1 MEPSTGFPFAV
12 SPARRRRPVL
22 GGLWIG
28 LGHAL
33 VIAVV
38 VLSYRAAFASFASID
53 LRSID
58 FRRFFGAQLPYA
70 LAWLAVG
77 TVWRAMTVH
86 GRKLLQW
93 DAIEVLGRDSR
104 APILYLRSFDDD
116 AALDPGGSGKTI
128 EVRLAEA
135 FRKLG
140 PVISIGKP
148 GEKLPELGTSRF
160 YVSDDDWRTA
170 IEYFLQRAQAIV
182 ILVGESPGVRWE
194 VEEALRTASGRRLL
208 FFFPHL
214 LPRRE
219 RNWPSRW
226 RLRRRSVAGLDRKLL
241 DRLRIEREERY
252 RSFRRQFGTF
262 FTEELP
268 TALAGSHFLLVAPD
282 QSMRLLPNVLPL
294 LKRDRREDQGLTLD
308 YSRTLRPILDELLG
322 ESTAPGV
329 MERVF
334 TTRSTLRKLNWTS
347 GGLALACFVSWP
359 FVGAA
364 LGWPGI
370 VACMLGVTV
379 FGSLAYYGLWT
390 QSRLQRPDLTKP
402 NGVR

>member
-1 MEPSTGFPFAV
+1 MEPTTGYPFAI

-28 LGHAL
+28 LGYAL
-33 VIAVV
+33 VIAAVL
-38 VLSYRAAFASFASID
+38 LSYRGALASFTAID

-70 LAWLAVG
+70 LAWLAAG

-93 DAIEVLGRDSR
+93 DAIQLLRRDSR

-128 EVRLAEA
+128 EVRLAEV

-148 GEKLPELGTSRF
+148 GEKLPQLGTNRF

-170 IEYFLQRAQAIV
+170 IEYFLRRAQAIV
-182 ILVGESPGVRWE
+182 ILVGGSPGVRWE
-194 VEEALRTASGRRLL
+194 VEEALRTAGRHLL

-219 RNWPSRW
+219 RNWRSTW
-226 RLRRRSVAGLDRKLL
+226 RLRRRNVSGLDRKLL
-241 DRLRIEREERY
+241 DKLKVEREGRY
-252 RSFRRQFGTF
+252 QSFRGQFGTF
-262 FTEELP
+262 FTDELP
-268 TALAGSHFLLVAPD
+268 GALAGSHFLLVARDRPI
-282 QSMRLLPNVLPL
+282 QLLPNVPPL

-308 YSRTLRPILDELLG
+308 YSRTLRPLLDELRG
-322 ESTAPGV
+322 ESTAPGTI
-329 MERVF
+329 ERIF
-334 TTRSTLRKLNWTS
+334 TTRSRLRKLNWTS

-370 VACMLGVTV
+370 VACMLGVTA

-390 QSRLQRPDLTKP
+390 ERRLKR
-402 NGVR
+402 

>member
-1 MEPSTGFPFAV
+1 
-12 SPARRRRPVL
+12 VL
-22 GGLWIG
+22 GGLWIA
-28 LGHAL
+28 LGYAL

-38 VLSYRAAFASFASID
+38 LLSYRAAFAGLTSID

-58 FRRFFGAQLPYA
+58 FRQFFGAQLPYA

-77 TVWRAMTVH
+77 TAWRAMTVH

-93 DAIEVLGRDSR
+93 DAIQLLRRDAR

-128 EVRLAEA
+128 EVRLAEV

-148 GEKLPELGTSRF
+148 GEKLPELGTNRF

-170 IEYFLQRAQAIV
+170 IEYFLRRAQAIV
-182 ILVGESPGVRWE
+182 ILVGGSPGVRWE
-194 VEEALRTASGRRLL
+194 VEEALRTAGRLLL

-214 LPRRE
+214 LPPRE
-219 RNWPSRW
+219 RNWSNSW
-226 RLRRRSVAGLDRKLL
+226 RLRRRNVSGLERKLL
-241 DRLRIEREERY
+241 DKLRIEREERY
-252 RSFRRQFGTF
+252 QSFRRQFGTF
-262 FTEELP
+262 FTDELP
-268 TALAGSHFLLVAPD
+268 GALAGSHFLLVAPD
-282 QSMRLLPNVLPL
+282 RPIQLLPNVLPL

-308 YSRTLRPILDELLG
+308 YSRTLRPLLDELRG

-329 MERVF
+329 IERTF
-334 TTRSTLRKLNWTS
+334 TTRSRLRKLNWTS
-347 GGLALACFVSWP
+347 GGLALACFVFWP

-364 LGWPGI
+364 FGWPGI
-370 VACMLGVTV
+370 VACMSGVTA

-390 QSRLQRPDLTKP
+390 ERRLKR
-402 NGVR
+402 